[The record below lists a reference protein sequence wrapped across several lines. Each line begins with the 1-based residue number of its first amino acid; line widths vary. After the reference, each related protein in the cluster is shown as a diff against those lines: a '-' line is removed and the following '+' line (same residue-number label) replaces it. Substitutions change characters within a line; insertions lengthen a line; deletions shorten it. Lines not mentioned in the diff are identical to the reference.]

1 VRRIGQR
8 IGALLLLALLTS
20 GTGEAAERTLVAV
33 AANFAPVMRPL
44 ERLFESATGH
54 ELDLS
59 VASSGSLYAQI
70 DNGAPFEVFLSAD
83 ADRPRR
89 LEGSGAAV
97 AGTRFTYAI
106 GRLALWCPGLEGCSE
121 DESILASDRFRHLA
135 IADPEIAPY
144 GRAARQLLVT
154 RGLWE
159 RLRGRLVTG
168 ASVAQAHQFVASG
181 AAEVGL
187 VALSQVLTEEPS
199 TSWRSVP
206 ARMHSPIEQQAVL
219 LRPGRDRAAA
229 LAFLEFLAGT
239 EARGV
244 IRDFG
249 YDTSEP

>member
-1 VRRIGQR
+1 MQSLNVSHLIHRAQHGDRD
-8 IGALLLLALLTS
+8 
-20 GTGEAAERTLVAV
+20 AV
-33 AANFAPVMRPL
+33 AKLYHAHVQPIYRYISYRVPNGA
-44 ERLFESATGH
+44 AD
-54 ELDLS
+54 DLTAE
-59 VASSGSLYAQI
+59 VFLRMVEGLSSYVQ
-70 DNGAPFEVFLSAD
+70 NGAPFEVFLSAD

-89 LEGSGAAV
+89 LEDSGAAV

-159 RLRGRLVTG
+159 RLQGRLVIG

-187 VALSQVLTEEPS
+187 VALAQVLTEEPP

-206 ARMHSPIEQQAVL
+206 AGMHSPIEQQAVL

-229 LAFLEFLAGT
+229 LAFLEFLAGA